1 MTVRPFRTGPAR
13 VLALGLLVCVPTQVL
28 AAPKPPARKA
38 RRPQP
43 PKADFQSTFAAAVR
57 FYEDFDYEKALG
69 QLTKAQALA
78 KGPEQEVPV
87 ALYLGIVHAELGD
100 RKQSLAAFRTGLY
113 LEPNARLPVKVSP
126 KLERDFEEVRQS
138 VLQDLGLPTAPVQS
152 PPVAERPVQPAP
164 TDTPVATDTP
174 APADQPALLPPQPTP
189 PPAYVQTDK
198 PSGRTSVLPL
208 ALLATGAVAGGAATF
223 FGLQATTNIAS
234 AQDSTLYGERVE
246 KLNTAGSQALVANI
260 LFGTASAAA
269 VSALAVYLFSG
280 SPSAPASTSTGGAS
294 P

>member
-1 MTVRPFRTGPAR
+1 MLV
-13 VLALGLLVCVPTQVL
+13 LGLLACVPTQVL
-28 AAPKPPARKA
+28 AAPKSPARKA
-38 RRPQP
+38 PRTPRQQP
-43 PKADFQSTFAAAVR
+43 PKAHFQSTFAAAVLA
-57 FYEDFDYEKALG
+57 YENFEYEQALE
-69 QLTKAQALA
+69 QLTKAQGLA

-100 RKQSLAAFRTGLY
+100 RTQSLAAFRTGLY
-113 LEPNARLPVKVSP
+113 LQPDARLPVKVSP
-126 KLERDFEEVRQS
+126 KLERDFEEVRQA

-164 TDTPVATDTP
+164 TDTPAATAP
-174 APADQPALLPPQPTP
+174 PPPADKPALLPPEPTA

-198 PSGRTSVLPL
+198 PSGRSPVLPM

-223 FGLQATTNIAS
+223 FGLQANTHLTS
-234 AQDSTLYGERVE
+234 AQNSTIYGERVE
-246 KLNTAGSQALVANI
+246 KLNTAGSHALVANI

-269 VSALAVYLFSG
+269 VGALAVYLFSG